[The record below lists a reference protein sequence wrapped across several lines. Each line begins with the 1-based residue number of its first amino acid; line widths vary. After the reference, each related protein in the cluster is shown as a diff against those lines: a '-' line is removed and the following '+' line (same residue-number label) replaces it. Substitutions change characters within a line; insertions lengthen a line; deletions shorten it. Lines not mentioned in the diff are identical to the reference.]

1 MRFFMFHT
9 NKSSRNANSQGNDP
23 EHMAKMGALIGEMQ
37 KAGVLLATEGLPNSG
52 KAKKLRSDG
61 GKLTVIDGP
70 FPEADELIAGFA
82 ILQVKS
88 WDELLEWQG
97 RFAKIMGDLDT
108 YAFPLMEFGGGGGPG
123 K

>member
-9 NKSSRNANSQGNDP
+9 NKSSKNAHNQSTDP

-37 KAGVLLATEGLPNSG
+37 KAGVLLATEGLPNSA
-52 KAKKLRSDG
+52 KAKKLRSHG
-61 GKLTVIDGP
+61 GKITVIDGP
-70 FPEADELIAGFA
+70 FPEADELLAGFA
-82 ILQVKS
+82 ILQVKN

-97 RFAKIMGDLDT
+97 RFAAIMGELDT
-108 YAFPLMEFGGGGGPG
+108 YAFPLMDFG